1 MKILINVEG
10 VEVEGAIL
18 HRTSRDIVVGITSP
32 YQGLQGSSHIPY
44 FMTTASFSGPF
55 GDMRAQTLLADLYL
69 CGRFLVQNLESLRK
83 RWAELQTQLRERAER
98 YTHEDFLRDRRE
110 IRSKFRAG
118 ETTQKEY
125 DRALKQLKLRESKSW
140 QTRHSA
146 VQSFFLLNWP
156 EEVPRNVFGIE
167 EALSAPSLRT
177 P

>member
-1 MKILINVEG
+1 MKIVINVEG

-18 HRTSRDIVVGITSP
+18 HRTSRDIAVEITSP
-32 YQGLQGSSHIPY
+32 YQGLQVSSHIPY
-44 FMTTASFSGPF
+44 FMTPASFSGPF
-55 GDMRAQTLLADLYL
+55 GDMRARTLLADLYL
-69 CGRFLVQNLESLRK
+69 CGRFLFQNLESLRK
-83 RWAELQTQLRERAER
+83 RWAELQAQLRERAER

-110 IRSKFRAG
+110 IRSKLRAG

-140 QTRHSA
+140 QTKHSA

-156 EEVPRNVFGIE
+156 EEVPRHVLGIE
-167 EALSAPSLRT
+167 KVLSTPS